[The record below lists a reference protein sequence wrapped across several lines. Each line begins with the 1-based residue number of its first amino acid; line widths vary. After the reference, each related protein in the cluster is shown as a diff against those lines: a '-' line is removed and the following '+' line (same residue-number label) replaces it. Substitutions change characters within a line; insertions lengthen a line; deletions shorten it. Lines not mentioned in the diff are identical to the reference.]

1 MGITNGLNFNKMIMK
16 NYWCYRVDT
25 SKINFFTNELNDGRL
40 RQGWGWDTAQDLRDF
55 KLDEGAGRN
64 RPMFNTVKKGDIL
77 LVPQVPNWGEVAL
90 VEATEDWNKGYVFE
104 IDPNLEDYGHIF
116 PAKYIKKFSRNNEN
130 VTGNLRSTL
139 KNPSRFWNINHYS
152 DDVEL
157 LLNAEVTE
165 LSKRQDHNSRLES
178 SIGSVFNE
186 VFDEAVFADKLYEK
200 LTEQFTREEWEF
212 ALVYGLRQMFPF
224 YQIERV
230 GGKEEKNHGTD
241 ILIKLPSILS
251 NYSYAIAI
259 QVKDYE
265 GYVSNEVISQIN
277 KADNYWESENLKLI
291 EKIVIVTKA
300 KKDDN
305 IKLIEHDKN
314 VKFIFAAELKQLL
327 SEIGKCFIGMK

>member
-1 MGITNGLNFNKMIMK
+1 MSKK
-16 NYWCYRVDT
+16 NYWCYRIDT
-25 SKINFFTNELNDGRL
+25 SRIKFFTKELNEGRL
-40 RQGWGWDTAQDLRDF
+40 RQGWGWDEAQDLRDF

-64 RPMFNTVKKGDIL
+64 RPMFNKVKKGDIL
-77 LVPQVPNWGEVAL
+77 LIPQLPNWGEVAL

-104 IDPNLEDYGHIF
+104 IDQTLGDYGHIF
-116 PAKYIKKFSRNNEN
+116 PAKYLKKFTRNNEN

-152 DDVEL
+152 DDVEIL
-157 LLNAEVTE
+157 VNSQITE

-178 SIGSVFNE
+178 SIGTVFNE
-186 VFDEAVFADKLYEK
+186 VFDEKLFTDKLYDK

-212 ALVYGLRQMFPF
+212 ALVYGLKQIFPF

-241 ILIKLPSILS
+241 ILIKLPSLLS

-259 QVKDYE
+259 QVKDYD
-265 GYVSNEVISQIN
+265 GFVGKEVISQIN
-277 KADNYWESENLKLI
+277 KADDYWESENLKLI
-291 EKIVIVTKA
+291 EKIVIITKA

-305 IKLIEHDKN
+305 IKLLEHDKN
-314 VKFIFAAELKQLL
+314 VKFIFATELKQLM

>member
-1 MGITNGLNFNKMIMK
+1 MSKK
-16 NYWCYRVDT
+16 NYWCYRIDT
-25 SKINFFTNELNDGRL
+25 SRIKFFTKELNEGRL
-40 RQGWGWDTAQDLRDF
+40 RQGWGWDEAQDLRDF

-64 RPMFNTVKKGDIL
+64 RPMFNKVKKGDIL
-77 LVPQVPNWGEVAL
+77 LIPQLPNWGEVAL

-104 IDPNLEDYGHIF
+104 IDQTLGDYGHIF
-116 PAKYIKKFSRNNEN
+116 PAKYLKKFTRNNEN

-152 DDVEL
+152 DDVEIL
-157 LLNAEVTE
+157 INSQITE

-178 SIGSVFNE
+178 SIGTVFNE
-186 VFDEAVFADKLYEK
+186 VFDEKLFTDKLYDK

-212 ALVYGLRQMFPF
+212 ALVYGLKQIFPF

-241 ILIKLPSILS
+241 ILIKLPSLLS

-259 QVKDYE
+259 QVKDYD
-265 GYVSNEVISQIN
+265 GFVGKEVISQIN
-277 KADNYWESENLKLI
+277 KADDYWESENLKLI
-291 EKIVIVTKA
+291 EKIVIITKS

-305 IKLIEHDKN
+305 IKLLEHDKN
-314 VKFIFAAELKQLL
+314 VKFIFATELKQLM
-327 SEIGKCFIGMK
+327 SEIGKSFIGMK

>member
-1 MGITNGLNFNKMIMK
+1 MK

-25 SKINFFTNELNDGRL
+25 SRIKFFTNELLNEGRL
-40 RQGWGWDTAQDLRDF
+40 RQGWGWDKAQDLRNF

-64 RPMFNTVKKGDIL
+64 RPMFNKVKKGDIL
-77 LVPQVPNWGEVAL
+77 LIPQVPNWGEVAL

-104 IDPNLEDYGHIF
+104 IDQTLGDYGHIF
-116 PAKYIKKFSRNNEN
+116 PAKYLKKFSRNNEN

-157 LLNAEVTE
+157 LLSLQVTE
-165 LSKRQDHNSRLES
+165 LSKKQDHNSRLES
-178 SIGSVFNE
+178 SIGTVFNE
-186 VFDEAVFADKLYEK
+186 VFDEKVFADKLYEK

-212 ALVYGLRQMFPF
+212 ALVYGLKQMFPF

-259 QVKDYE
+259 QVKDYD
-265 GYVSNEVISQIN
+265 GFVGKEVISQIN
-277 KADNYWESENLKLI
+277 KADNYWDSENLKLI
-291 EKIVIVTKA
+291 EKIVIITKA

-305 IKLIEHDKN
+305 IRLLEHDKN
-314 VKFIFAAELKQLL
+314 VKYIFATELKQLL
-327 SEIGKCFIGMK
+327 TEIGKCFIGMK

>member
-1 MGITNGLNFNKMIMK
+1 MSQK

-25 SKINFFTNELNDGRL
+25 REIKFFTNELYEGRL
-40 RQGWGWDTAQDLRDF
+40 RQGWGWDKAQDLRDF

-64 RPMFNTVKKGDIL
+64 RPMFNKVKKGDNL
-77 LVPQVPNWGEVAL
+77 LIPQLPNWGEVAL
-90 VEATEDWNKGYVFE
+90 VEATEDWNKGYVFD
-104 IDPNLEDYGHIF
+104 IDPNLGDYGHIF
-116 PAKYIKKFSRNNEN
+116 PAKYLKKFTRNNEN

-157 LLNAEVTE
+157 LLNSQVTE

-178 SIGSVFNE
+178 SIGSVFND
-186 VFDEAVFADKLYEK
+186 VFDETLFADKLYEK

-212 ALVYGLRQMFPF
+212 ALVYGLKQMFPF

-241 ILIKLPSILS
+241 ILIKMPSVLS
-251 NYSYAIAI
+251 NYGYAIAI

-265 GYVSNEVISQIN
+265 GFVGREVISQIN
-277 KADNYWESENLKLI
+277 KADSYWDSENLKLI
-291 EKIVIVTKA
+291 EKIVIITKA

-305 IKLIEHDKN
+305 IRLLEHDKD
-314 VKFIFAAELKQLL
+314 VKFIFATELKQLL
-327 SEIGKCFIGMK
+327 TEIGKCFIGMK

>member
-1 MGITNGLNFNKMIMK
+1 MK

-25 SKINFFTNELNDGRL
+25 SRIKFFTTELNEGRL
-40 RQGWGWDTAQDLRDF
+40 RQGWGWDEGQNLRNF

-64 RPMFNTVKKGDIL
+64 RPMFNKVKKGDIL
-77 LVPQVPNWGEVAL
+77 LIPQVPNWGEVAL

-104 IDPNLEDYGHIF
+104 IDPTLRDYGHIF
-116 PAKYIKKFSRNNEN
+116 PAKYLKKFSRNNEN

-152 DDVEL
+152 DDVEIL
-157 LLNAEVTE
+157 LSSQVTE

-178 SIGSVFNE
+178 SIGTVFNE
-186 VFDEAVFADKLYEK
+186 VFDETVFADKLYEK

-212 ALVYGLRQMFPF
+212 ALVYGLKQMFPF

-259 QVKDYE
+259 QVKDYD
-265 GYVSNEVISQIN
+265 GFVGNEVVSQIN
-277 KADNYWESENLKLI
+277 KADNYWDSENLKLI
-291 EKIVIVTKA
+291 EKIVIITKA
-300 KKDDN
+300 KKDEN
-305 IKLIEHDKN
+305 IRLLEHDKN
-314 VKFIFAAELKQLL
+314 VKFIFATELKQLL
-327 SEIGKCFIGMK
+327 TEIGKCFIGMK